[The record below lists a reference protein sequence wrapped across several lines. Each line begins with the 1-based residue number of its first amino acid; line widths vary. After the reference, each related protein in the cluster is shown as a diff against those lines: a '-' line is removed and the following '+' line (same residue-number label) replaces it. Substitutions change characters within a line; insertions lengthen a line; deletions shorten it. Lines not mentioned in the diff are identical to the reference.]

1 MSSPLTQ
8 YCRNINK
15 PTVSRQA
22 AIFDIVDSHSA
33 TWDIKITEPAQCS
46 VGLFVNWKHVKE
58 QTLHDGDL
66 IGLGLAGVLAYES
79 MTHLLTYILYYI
91 LFLFFCCFILISYT

>member
-15 PTVSRQA
+15 PTISRQA

-91 LFLFFCCFILISYT
+91 LFLFSVALF